1 MAQLLQLEANN
12 DWHGVHQEQVRA
24 SATLR
29 KLKRSLQD
37 LENVKSR
44 LDVNQQPDFE
54 ELLVPVRKNARKSI
68 EDFAGKMFVPV
79 LCRL

>member
-1 MAQLLQLEANN
+1 MAQRLQLEANS

-24 SATLR
+24 SATLK
-29 KLKRSLQD
+29 KLRRSLQD

-44 LDVNQQPDFE
+44 LDGSQQPDFE

-68 EDFAGKMFVPV
+68 EDFAGKTFVS
-79 LCRL
+79 RLY